1 MDSAVSTIMTGVEN
15 LRIALQDV
23 PGFRTVASAPY
34 MFRPFI
40 MLVFLGI
47 AAGLVG
53 VIVNLRCMEFNAEAM
68 VHSVFPGIVAGALYW
83 GIDNIV
89 PGAAI
94 VAVIVAIALTW
105 LGRSRRINE
114 AGTAIVLISFFGFG
128 IVLSLYKGDMSGQL
142 EALMFG
148 RLLEVSDTRLVQS
161 ILVCLIALIAIG
173 VSWRAQIFR
182 AFDRDG
188 AMAAGMNATAV
199 DFLANAAIAAVV
211 VASSSA
217 VGILLVVGY
226 LVVPGAAARL
236 VTRRISTMVPVAI
249 LVGVAGGW
257 FGMWLMTVDSPHPI
271 SPAGRRRPL
280 RASHLRATP
289 TRGVCDAEVW
299 LLRAETRC
307 ESMNA
312 LTTLAAADLTSVS
325 GWDILRLPLLEAILV
340 GALGGLVGCLAV
352 LHQRIFF
359 TESVTHATFP
369 GAVLG
374 VVCAVPLVTGLG
386 TVERHTVLS
395 LCLFAGAAIMCIP
408 MAWLMHQ
415 LARIPG
421 QSSQAAAGIVLTLG
435 FALGYFLVK
444 WFQPLPLRIE
454 SFLTGSVLNVQ
465 AADVIAAAV
474 ILLIAIAITAAEG

>member
-15 LRIALQDV
+15 LRIALQV
-23 PGFRTVASAPY
+23 VTGFRTVASAPY

-114 AGTAIVLISFFGFG
+114 AGTAIVLTSFFGFG

-271 SPAGRRRPL
+271 SP
-280 RASHLRATP
+280 
-289 TRGVCDAEVW
+289 
-299 LLRAETRC
+299 
-307 ESMNA
+307 
-312 LTTLAAADLTSVS
+312 
-325 GWDILRLPLLEAILV
+325 
-340 GALGGLVGCLAV
+340 
-352 LHQRIFF
+352 
-359 TESVTHATFP
+359 
-369 GAVLG
+369 
-374 VVCAVPLVTGLG
+374 
-386 TVERHTVLS
+386 
-395 LCLFAGAAIMCIP
+395 
-408 MAWLMHQ
+408 
-415 LARIPG
+415 
-421 QSSQAAAGIVLTLG
+421 QAAV
-435 FALGYFLVK
+435 AL
-444 WFQPLPLRIE
+444 
-454 SFLTGSVLNVQ
+454 SVLAIYV
-465 AADVIAAAV
+465 
-474 ILLIAIAITAAEG
+474 LLLPVGYVMRKCGYSVRKRGAKA